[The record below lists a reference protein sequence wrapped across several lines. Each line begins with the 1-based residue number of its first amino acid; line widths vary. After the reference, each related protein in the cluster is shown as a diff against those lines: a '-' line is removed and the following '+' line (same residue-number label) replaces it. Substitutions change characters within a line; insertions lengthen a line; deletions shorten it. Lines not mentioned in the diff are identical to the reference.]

1 VRALDE
7 WKALFLTIRED
18 HNVWLVSGDF
28 QSGSFTYKKSYEP
41 LQTIIDFN
49 DASTL
54 WRSHGHLAQHDGY
67 IFGVT
72 DTVSGQQLSHDV
84 GFVTTTERE
93 QRWSMLLNQNPVL
106 LQTTASST
114 SFTSELVAVSY
125 ALSRHLYAL
134 ND

>member
-28 QSGSFTYKKSYEP
+28 QSGSFTYQESYEP

-54 WRSHGHLAQHDGY
+54 WRSHGHLA
-67 IFGVT
+67 
-72 DTVSGQQLSHDV
+72 
-84 GFVTTTERE
+84 
-93 QRWSMLLNQNPVL
+93 
-106 LQTTASST
+106 
-114 SFTSELVAVSY
+114 
-125 ALSRHLYAL
+125 
-134 ND
+134 